1 MAKSR
6 RTVALML
13 LCIGIISITL
23 INPIT
28 GNTMDQGNMMGQG
41 GMMGSMIGQCQ
52 GKECDTMMNA
62 CPENMTC
69 MMMQPLIGECPAN
82 GTCYIAEQVQNASS
96 AQTRLDCAR
105 FWLEK
110 AMGLHELHL
119 RDATTTTNESQ
130 IELMDQ
136 ITNAFE
142 CVTGENVTSYENVT
156 FTSDQ
161 VPADEHGHQA
171 ENSLI

>member
-6 RTVALML
+6 STATLLLLYVTVILIAL
-13 LCIGIISITL
+13 T
-23 INPIT
+23 NPIT
-28 GNTMDQGNMMGQG
+28 GNMMSQGNMVGQG

-69 MMMQPLIGECPAN
+69 MMMQPVIGECPAN

-105 FWLEK
+105 FWLDK
-110 AMGLHELHL
+110 AARLHELHL
-119 RDATTTTNESQ
+119 RDTTTTTNESQ

-136 ITNAFE
+136 ITKALE
-142 CVTGENVTSYENVT
+142 CVTGKNVTTYQNVT
-156 FTSDQ
+156 IASEQ
-161 VPADEHGHQA
+161 APGDEHGH
-171 ENSLI
+171 

>member
-1 MAKSR
+1 MTKSR
-6 RTVALML
+6 RTATLLLLHIMVVLIAL
-13 LCIGIISITL
+13 T
-23 INPIT
+23 NPIT
-28 GNTMDQGNMMGQG
+28 GNMMSQGNMMGQG
-41 GMMGSMIGQCQ
+41 GMMGGVMGQCQ

-69 MMMQPLIGECPAN
+69 MMMQSVIGECPEN

-96 AQTRLDCAR
+96 AQTTRLDCAH

-136 ITNAFE
+136 ITKAFE

-156 FTSDQ
+156 IASKEA
-161 VPADEHGHQA
+161 PADEHGH
-171 ENSLI
+171 